1 MNGKVRQ
8 IGRLENMT
16 MKSGL
21 LSTTGIT
28 KYKRITSE
36 VVDLCYHVVQ
46 LRVPSYIHIVAGK

>member
-8 IGRLENMT
+8 IGTLENMT
-16 MKSGL
+16 MKNGL